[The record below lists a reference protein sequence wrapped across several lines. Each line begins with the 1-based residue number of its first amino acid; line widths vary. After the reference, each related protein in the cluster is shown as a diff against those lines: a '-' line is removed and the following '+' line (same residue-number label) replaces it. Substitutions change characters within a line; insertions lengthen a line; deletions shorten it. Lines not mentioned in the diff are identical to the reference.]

1 MRVRIAGLYLAPV
14 GVAVG
19 VLAGIVGVVS
29 LAEASTNALI
39 GVFISV
45 VTIPKTSNI
54 GVSSAFQE
62 WSEAWGSALQLL
74 SDVSIQMEVGLV
86 GVLVQRQ
93 IPPRTSRCRETV
105 EPHQGTRA
113 Y

>member
-14 GVAVG
+14 RVAVG

-39 GVFISV
+39 GVVISV
-45 VTIPKTSNI
+45 VTIPATSDI

-62 WSEAWGSALQLL
+62 WSEAWGSAVQLL
-74 SDVSIQMEVGLV
+74 SDVSILMAVGPVGL
-86 GVLVQRQ
+86 LVQRQ
-93 IPPRTSRCRETV
+93 IPQRTSRCLATV
-105 EPHQGTRA
+105 EPHHG
-113 Y
+113 